1 MRKLS
6 KLLFRAALLLLLNGC
21 AMRPPQG
28 PGMTVHFGNGIPG
41 KALIIR
47 DAQTSTGQRFA
58 NPGSLAPSRDPYH
71 GGKVMGAAPDGRS
84 LPDWVAFTWFRTDYP
99 DSIAQ
104 TREELS
110 APTVETEKVAVRDR
124 IPQDVIDNI
133 VRSNKLRGSANAP
146 DLGLWVYFVWFDTG
160 IKLSWTVKDGC
171 CTVVSSGG
179 EPIFRK

>member
-6 KLLFRAALLLLLNGC
+6 KLLLGATLPLLLNGC
-21 AMRPPQG
+21 AIQPPQG
-28 PGMTVHFGNGIPG
+28 PGMTVHFGNGVPDT
-41 KALIIR
+41 ALIFE
-47 DAQTSTGQRFA
+47 DARTSTGQRFP
-58 NPGSLAPSRDPYH
+58 NPGSLAPDDDPYH
-71 GGKVMGAAPDGRS
+71 GGKVMGAMPDGRI
-84 LPDWVAFTWFRTDYP
+84 LPEWVAFTWFKTEYP
-99 DSIAQ
+99 DSIAK
-104 TREELS
+104 TKAEIDAL
-110 APTVETEKVAVRDR
+110 PLVTEKVAVRDR